1 MSKHPYQILIRPL
14 LTEKATNGQEMS
26 NPQYHFQVAP
36 DANKVEIREAVE
48 RAFPGVKVSGVNTIR
63 MKGKAKR
70 LRTAKVGYRSTW
82 KKAIVTL
89 EEGQSI
95 NLI

>member
-1 MSKHPYQILIRPL
+1 MSKHPYQVLIRPL
-14 LTEKATNGQEMS
+14 LTEKATNGQELK
-26 NPQYHFQVAP
+26 NPQYHFRVAI
-36 DANKVEIREAVE
+36 DSNKVEIREAVE
-48 RAFPGVKVSGVNTIR
+48 RAFPGVKVTNVNTIR
-63 MKGKAKR
+63 TKGKTKR
-70 LRTAKVGYRSTW
+70 LRTAKSGKRADW